1 MLEVD
6 FTAFVDERQLA
17 RGSLAEVLLAAKAW
31 LDSGKP
37 GQLLVFSD
45 KTGRHR
51 DYDFRGS
58 AEEVVARA
66 TPQAVRPGPGRP
78 RLGIV
83 SREVSLLP
91 AHWAWLEQQPN
102 GISATLR
109 RLVDAEM
116 KRNPALQDARRA
128 RDACHRFISTMA
140 GDRRG
145 FEEAAR
151 ALSRGDRAAFDARIR
166 AWPADIRR
174 YARDLAAPWFQSKV
188 SA

>member
-1 MLEVD
+1 MTEEN
-6 FTAFVDERQLA
+6 FTAFVDDRRLA
-17 RGSLAEVLLAAKAW
+17 RGALADVLIAAKTW
-31 LDSGKP
+31 LETGGP

-45 KTGRHR
+45 TTGRHR

-58 AEEVVARA
+58 ANEVIARA
-66 TPQAVRPGPGRP
+66 APIGVRHGPGRP
-78 RLGIV
+78 KLGVV

-91 AHWAWLEQQPN
+91 AHWAWLETQPN
-102 GISATLR
+102 GISAALR

-116 KRNPALQDARRA
+116 RRSPTLQDARRA

-151 ALSRGDRAAFDARIR
+151 ALSRGDKTAFVARVRI
-166 AWPADIRR
+166 WPADIARH
-174 YARDLAAPWFQSKV
+174 ARDLAAPWFQSKG
-188 SA
+188 